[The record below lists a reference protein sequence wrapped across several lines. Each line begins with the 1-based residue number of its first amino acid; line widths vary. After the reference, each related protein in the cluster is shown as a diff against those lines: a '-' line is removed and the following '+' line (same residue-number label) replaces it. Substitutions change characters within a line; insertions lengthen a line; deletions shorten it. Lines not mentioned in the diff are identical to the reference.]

1 MLTSPAIKTI
11 NPTVHKERNNLFEI
25 LLLAVVIIVFSW
37 FALKPKVIAL
47 AVKNQ
52 ELKTLETQASMIDQ
66 KKQDLGT
73 LVQKMES
80 SKLTFD
86 LLDEALPMNSRATS
100 LMVLVD
106 SLAKTNGLSVSA
118 VSVDGTELAKTI
130 AAANKPALADPY
142 GVERKLNNETVLLTS
157 SGTLDQFMGFL
168 NAIENS
174 TRLLDVQ
181 TIDISTNEDNILSYK
196 VKVRGY
202 TFTP

>member
-11 NPTVHKERNNLFEI
+11 SPPIQKERNNLFEI
-25 LLLAVVIIVFSW
+25 ILLAVVIIVFSW

-47 AVKNQ
+47 ATQKQ

-66 KKQDLGT
+66 KNKDLGM
-73 LVQKMES
+73 LIQKMES
-80 SKLTFD
+80 SKLE
-86 LLDEALPMNSRATS
+86 LAVLDEALPMQSRTTS
-100 LMVLVD
+100 LMLLVD

-118 VSVDGTELAKTI
+118 VSLDGSESAKSI
-130 AAANKPALADPY
+130 VAANKPALEDPY
-142 GVERKLNNETVLLTS
+142 KIERKLNTETILVTS

-181 TIDISTNEDNILSYK
+181 TIDIATNEDNILSYK

>member
-11 NPTVHKERNNLFEI
+11 NPPAQKERNNLFEI

-37 FALKPKVIAL
+37 FALKPKVITFAG
-47 AVKNQ
+47 KKQ
-52 ELKTLETQASMIDQ
+52 ELKNLQAQAAMIDQ
-66 KKQDLGT
+66 KNQDLST

-80 SKLTFD
+80 SKLTFE

-100 LMVLVD
+100 LMISVD

-118 VSVDGTELAKTI
+118 VSVDGSELAKTI
-130 AAANKPALADPY
+130 AAANKSALADPY
-142 GVERKLNNETVLLTS
+142 EVVRKLNNETVLVTS

-168 NAIENS
+168 NAVENS